1 MTSNERAKG
10 LASARVR
17 RGEYSMHCALAA
29 IARRSPRMQ
38 VCEWQRLRAAGRA
51 AALLDLTAP
60 VAKLDLDEAARLESL
75 LDLASTREA
84 EERVALLAR
93 ARIALRSAV
102 EKWEKALPQLE
113 CGASPRAFCKPS
125 RAKALALR
133 VAIGDAVAITK
144 CLAAQRALP
153 AACELPRQ
161 GLSTSP
167 SPSPESLAEEERLLD
182 ELEEALAEAR
192 ASQARMS
199 PSSPVSS
206 ASSSSPVSSASS
218 PSPVSSSSPGGAL
231 AATVAL
237 AALPESPT
245 REPEADFILPEFKK
259 NRERQRRRVARQ
271 LFELRGGT
279 GEPPKALCEPL
290 ATVPE
295 ETAASRTNA
304 GPDKE
309 NAEENAEERAAAAP
323 RVSLIGRVEGLGAA
337 GAGYLGAYDREP
349 ELINGRVAYAMTDD
363 ADKMLWFSDVGYWHA
378 GPRANLGTSNSWL
391 LVFDNSPFPERVAA
405 EWQAGSADGEWQA
418 APNVHCLAG
427 AGAGLMHECLHK
439 DVMYNPSPPAERPS
453 PCGVTDT
460 LSPEPATGPSAPPD
474 EDDDQLAFTAA
485 TVKRVNSIGK
495 ELGLKGL
502 GVAATVREA
511 AAMLLIDA
519 AGARTT
525 RLLVDEIERVLGVKR
540 SG

>member
-113 CGASPRAFCKPS
+113 CGASPRASCKPS
-125 RAKALALR
+125 RAKALALG

-460 LSPEPATGPSAPPD
+460 LSPEPSTGPSAPPD